1 MFLVP
6 ETLASR
12 QGGYLPRLGQVADG
26 DVAISSLARIESSHA
41 MHFAVRE
48 FKDGLSELLR
58 RAEAGEGIVDTS
70 HGRPVA
76 RLVPVEHPGPVDPA
90 EALKR
95 LRSQP

>member
-1 MFLVP
+1 MFLHPV
-6 ETLASR
+6 TLASR
-12 QGGYLPRLGQVADG
+12 QGGV
-26 DVAISSLARIESSHA
+26 
-41 MHFAVRE
+41 AVRE
-48 FKDGLSELLR
+48 FKDGLSELLP

-76 RLVPVEHPGPVDPA
+76 RLLPVEHPGPVDPA